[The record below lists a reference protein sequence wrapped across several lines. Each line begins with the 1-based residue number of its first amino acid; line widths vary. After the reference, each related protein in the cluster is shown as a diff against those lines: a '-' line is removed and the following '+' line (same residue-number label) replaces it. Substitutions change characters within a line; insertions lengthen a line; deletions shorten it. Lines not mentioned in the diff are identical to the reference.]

1 MHILYYLFISITLL
15 TTIGCSQN
23 KSPNNEENAEN
34 LKPST
39 ISIRNPNIVI
49 KKPVTFSW
57 LPESNKLYEDYR
69 LSKLPIRETIQTAIR
84 ESLTSYGYDYRQ
96 LPKITNITHPH
107 IQKGTPVQPKDLVY
121 IKNWEW
127 AGPNF
132 GAGGF
137 LKEINLENRSNQN
150 YRDIRMKIDYLG
162 TKGPKEGYGGPSSI
176 FVIHD
181 LLPANSEKTFKD
193 INIGFRHPDSRAE
206 NIRVLDAKAITH
218 DLLIGYTLTIK
229 RSLTDHDI
237 NRRFAIYPA
246 PHIELEKSNI
256 YEKGTLIID
265 IINANSRVLIWR
277 GVIKSSVN
285 LDLSDDKIVER
296 IKLGVEKLIDNS
308 IQSN

>member
-34 LKPST
+34 LKPSI
-39 ISIRNPNIVI
+39 ISIRDPNIVI

-84 ESLTSYGYDYRQ
+84 ESLTSYGYEYRQ
-96 LPKITNITHPH
+96 LPKITNIRHDH
-107 IQKGTPVQPKDLVY
+107 IQKGTPVQPKDLLF

-137 LKEINLENRSNQN
+137 LKGINLENRSNQN
-150 YRDIRMKIDYLG
+150 YQDMKLKIDYLG

-176 FVIHD
+176 FFIHD
-181 LLPANSEKTFKD
+181 LLPANSERTFKD
-193 INIGFRHPDSRAE
+193 INVGFRHPDSRAE

-218 DLLIGYTLTIK
+218 DLFIGHTLVIK
-229 RSLTDHDI
+229 RTLTDHDI

-246 PHIELEKSNI
+246 LHIEVEKPNR
-256 YEKGTLIID
+256 YEKGILIID
-265 IINANSRVLIWR
+265 IIDANSRVLIWR
-277 GVIKSSVN
+277 GAIQSSVN
-285 LDLSDDKIVER
+285 LDLSDDKIAER
-296 IKLGVEKLIDNS
+296 IKLAVEKLIDNF